1 MAGTAVP
8 DDTTVC
14 DDFECTSSPAVGV
27 AIKAIAQQVDGPVRE
42 GCSGAAWAA
51 GIELVDKGAA
61 GARICTRE
69 RVDKYEPLKE
79 ALAEGATGEVL
90 SMDMDGMDTLLLRW
104 RLRGTPQLAALGDID
119 AVVTWKVTFNL
130 ISGRATQLEISYD
143 YGETPKPAA
152 LYFTA
157 QRTLAAAPLRGDPSE
172 DASKEEDSGIN
183 VNPADPGRWMQQ
195 QNQEDQFQKEAIDL
209 ALALAVLYAL
219 VQALKTVL

>member
-1 MAGTAVP
+1 MHTP
-8 DDTTVC
+8 
-14 DDFECTSSPAVGV
+14 P
-27 AIKAIAQQVDGPVRE
+27 PPPN
-42 GCSGAAWAA
+42 
-51 GIELVDKGAA
+51 
-61 GARICTRE
+61 ARARARE
-69 RVDKYEPLKE
+69 RTP
-79 ALAEGATGEVL
+79 ALA
-90 SMDMDGMDTLLLRW
+90 
-104 RLRGTPQLAALGDID
+104 
-119 AVVTWKVTFNL
+119 
-130 ISGRATQLEISYD
+130 RAPRQLEISYD
-143 YGETPKPAA
+143 YGETPKPAV

>member
-1 MAGTAVP
+1 MLTSPPFHRSRIDAHTTA
-8 DDTTVC
+8 TAKC
-14 DDFECTSSPAVGV
+14 A
-27 AIKAIAQQVDGPVRE
+27 
-42 GCSGAAWAA
+42 
-51 GIELVDKGAA
+51 
-61 GARICTRE
+61 RE
-69 RVDKYEPLKE
+69 RERTA
-79 ALAEGATGEVL
+79 ALA
-90 SMDMDGMDTLLLRW
+90 
-104 RLRGTPQLAALGDID
+104 
-119 AVVTWKVTFNL
+119 
-130 ISGRATQLEISYD
+130 RAPRQLEISYD
-143 YGETPKPAA
+143 YGETPKPAV